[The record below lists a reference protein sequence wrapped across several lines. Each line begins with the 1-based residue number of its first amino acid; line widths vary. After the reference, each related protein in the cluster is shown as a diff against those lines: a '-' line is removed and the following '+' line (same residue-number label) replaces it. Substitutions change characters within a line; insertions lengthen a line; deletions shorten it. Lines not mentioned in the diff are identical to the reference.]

1 MKWGWMRSGGIRL
14 MALVVGLAAVPSA
27 EAQYF
32 AFGKNKVQYE
42 AQTWYFLHSRHFDI
56 YYYEGGEHL
65 AAFTAKAAEAAYEQ
79 VSHLFQH
86 QIAKPIPLLVYQSHN
101 DFAVTNAID
110 LPTYAEGIGGVT
122 ELFKNRVAIPF
133 TGDYRDFRRVIH
145 HELVHAIVND
155 MFYGGSIQ
163 SIIQNNIQLQI
174 PLWFNEGLAEYAALG
189 WDTQSDM
196 YVREAVLE
204 DNLAPIPYLN
214 GYFAYRGGQGVW
226 DYIAEPYGQEKVSE
240 ILQRLRL
247 TRNVDAAFRRAT
259 GLSLEEL
266 SERWQQALKEI
277 YFPEVTAR
285 ENLEAIARPLI
296 TREQG
301 FYYNASPA
309 LSPQGDRL
317 AFITTKGGLFDLY
330 LASAN
335 DGKILR
341 RLVAGQTS
349 AEFESLKILSPGL
362 AWRPDGQVLA
372 FAVKSGASDAIALI
386 DVETAATRMYRVPD
400 LDQIISLTWNPV
412 RNEIAF
418 AGTRDAQG
426 DVFVLD
432 LDTEQTV
439 NLTDDLFSDHE
450 PAWSPDGATLVF
462 HSDRGDYLDLGQQ
475 QEGGDFRMAEH
486 DYRQYDLYRL
496 TPGQP
501 RLERLTSDPVWDEAH
516 ARFGSDPNRLLF
528 ISDRNGIPNLYEKT
542 LDTGTERPLT
552 DLGIGVT
559 QVSVSADGQKAAVV
573 ALKEGTP
580 SIYLLK
586 TPFERRL
593 ERAVLVPNV
602 WAQRVMQQVPIPA
615 PALALAH
622 PTLRQSNPFLRDAT
636 DGTQFARTREA
647 PSGLLAALPPFDPAL
662 LGAGLPEG
670 TAFASTNGTNGTNG
684 HTEGMGT
691 NGTNGHAGA
700 DTTAFDASQIDFRT
714 YRFGAAFDEAAAQHE
729 ASATPRF
736 REQDDLNPDGT
747 YKSKRYKL
755 IFSPDLVYG
764 TAGYDVLYGVQ
775 GVTQMMFSD
784 MLGNHRIV
792 VATNLLIDL
801 RNSDYILSYD
811 YLPRQTDWSVSGFH
825 ISRLLGD
832 FRGLS
837 PTYYRYRQ
845 YGASLSASHPFDKFR
860 RIDYTLS
867 VVGVSQADITDASVP
882 PLTRTLLHPSIT
894 FTRDVTTPGYLY
906 PTNGHRVALSIGGSP
921 LSFDRQQV
929 RFLTLLT
936 DARAYSSFGG
946 GWYTLAVRGSAGASF
961 GSHPQRFYTSGVQNW
976 INRHFDEEN
985 GFPLANVTDFVFAT
999 PILPTRGYDI
1009 NTRNGSYFGLVN
1021 AEFRFPIVAALLP
1034 GPLPLLPLYNLQGT
1048 AFTDVGTIWGGR
1060 GLDNPLTVFRRNDQ
1074 GQRVF
1079 DDVLVGAGFGLRT
1092 ILLGY
1097 PLRIDYAWPFDGRHF
1112 GDRRI
1117 YVSLGLDF

>member
-1 MKWGWMRSGGIRL
+1 MNRGSRHSRWIGL
-14 MALVVGLAAVPSA
+14 MVWCISLAAVPSV

-32 AFGKNKVQYE
+32 TFGKNKVQYD
-42 AQTWYFLHSRHFDI
+42 APTWYFLRSRHFDI
-56 YYYEGGEHL
+56 YYYEGGEQL
-65 AAFTAKAAEAAYEQ
+65 AAFTARAAEEAYGQ

-86 QIAKPIPLLVYQSHN
+86 QIARPIPLLVYQSHN

-214 GYFAYRGGQGVW
+214 GFFAYRGGQGVW
-226 DYIAEPYGQEKVSE
+226 DYIAEQYGQEKVSE

-259 GLSLEEL
+259 GLSLAEL

-277 YFPEVTAR
+277 YFPEVAAR
-285 ENLEAIARPLI
+285 ENLEAVARPLI
-296 TREQG
+296 TRERG

-317 AFITTKGGLFDLY
+317 AFITTRGGLFDLY

-362 AWRPDGQVLA
+362 AWRPDGRALA
-372 FAVKSGASDAIALI
+372 FAVKSGASDAIAVI
-386 DVETAATRMYRVPD
+386 DVETDATRLYRVPD
-400 LDQIISLTWNPV
+400 LDQIISLAWNPV
-412 RNEIAF
+412 HNEIAF
-418 AGTRDAQG
+418 AGTRNAQG
-426 DVFVLD
+426 DLFVLD

-439 NLTDDLFSDHE
+439 NLTNDLFSDHE
-450 PAWSPDGATLVF
+450 PAWSPDGTALVF

-475 QEGGDFRMAEH
+475 QETTGFRMVEH
-486 DYRQYDLYRL
+486 DYSQYNLYRL
-496 TPGQP
+496 FPGQT
-501 RLERLTSDPVWDEAH
+501 RLERLTADPVWDEAH
-516 ARFGSDPNRLLF
+516 ARFGSDPNKLLF

-552 DLGIGVT
+552 DLSIGVT

-573 ALKEGTP
+573 ALKDGTP
-580 SIYLLK
+580 SIYLIK

-593 ERAVLVPNV
+593 EREVLLPNV
-602 WAQRVMQQVPIPA
+602 WAQRVMQQVTPPA

-636 DGTQFARTREA
+636 DGTRFARVREA

-662 LGAGLPEG
+662 LGAGLRDG
-670 TAFASTNGTNGTNG
+670 TAPAFEATNGTP
-684 HTEGMGT
+684 GT
-691 NGTNGHAGA
+691 NGTNGHAEA
-700 DTTAFDASQIDFRT
+700 DTTAFDANRIDFRS
-714 YRFGAAFDEAAAQHE
+714 YVFGEAFEEAAARHE
-729 ASATPRF
+729 PLAAPRF
-736 REQDDLNPDGT
+736 LEQEDLNPDGT
-747 YKSKRYKL
+747 YKPKRYKL

-811 YLPRQTDWSVSGFH
+811 YLARQTDWSVSGFH

-860 RIDYTLS
+860 RIDYNLS

-882 PLTRTLLHPSIT
+882 PLTRTLLYPSIT

-906 PTNGHRVALSIGGSP
+906 PTSGHRMALSIAGSP

-936 DARAYSSFGG
+936 DARAYASFGG
-946 GWYTLAVRGSAGASF
+946 GQYTFAVRGSAGASF

-976 INRHFDEEN
+976 INRNFDEQN
-985 GFPLANVTDFVFAT
+985 GFPLATVTDFVFAT
-999 PILPTRGYDI
+999 PILPTRGYEI

-1034 GPLPLLPLYNLQGT
+1034 GPIPLLPLYNLQGT
-1048 AFTDVGTIWGGR
+1048 AFTDLGTVWGGR
-1060 GLDNPLTVFRRNDQ
+1060 GLDNPFNAFHRNDQ
-1074 GQRVF
+1074 GEKVF

-1097 PLRIDYAWPFDGRHF
+1097 PLRIDYAWPFDGQRF
-1112 GDRRI
+1112 GDRRV
-1117 YVSLGLDF
+1117 YLSLGLDF